1 VINSGNTGFSIEQG
15 PKIWNL
21 SHERDINTKLK
32 KILISF
38 KIPGMQFSIRFI
50 AIAVSSLFFPG
61 CLFAEKIPEG
71 PGLVITHTIS
81 IMGTKLGNTGP
92 MGELESV
99 IIPLKRVGRLFLIEA
114 KIDNLV
120 GNFLFDTGSAQ
131 LVLNS
136 TYFRKYMTISEAEGG
151 GITGSTGAIQRTRIE
166 KLDVAGLL
174 YMDLSAD
181 VTDLGHIENRRGV
194 KILGLFGVCMLKGLE
209 VVIDINHNELRLYR
223 LDKTGN
229 RTSVQKTEFM
239 ADLTEKVVVFHN
251 ILFVK
256 ARIGGKTLDFCLDT
270 GAESNVLNCY
280 ASKKV
285 LSTVTILR
293 RSDLMGVGSGEAEVL
308 LGKLNDFVLG
318 EHPILNMQV
327 IIASLG
333 ALSASYG
340 YPIDGMLGFDFFE
353 KGEVCINLVKNE
365 LKVSFTKT
373 GKS

>member
-1 VINSGNTGFSIEQG
+1 
-15 PKIWNL
+15 
-21 SHERDINTKLK
+21 
-32 KILISF
+32 
-38 KIPGMQFSIRFI
+38 MQFPIRFI
-50 AIAVSSLFFPG
+50 AIAVYFSFSSG

-71 PGLVITHTIS
+71 SGLVITHAIS
-81 IMGTKLGNTGP
+81 IMGAKLGNTGP

-99 IIPLKRVGRLFLIEA
+99 VIPLKRIGRLFMIEA
-114 KIDNLV
+114 KIDNTV
-120 GNFLFDTGSAQ
+120 GNFLFDTGAAQ

-136 TYFRKYMTISEAEGG
+136 TYFRKYMTTNGGEGG
-151 GITGSTGAIQRTRIE
+151 GITGTTGALQHVQIK

-174 YMDLSAD
+174 YSDMMAD

-194 KILGLFGVCMLKGLE
+194 KVLGLFGVCMLKGME
-209 VVIDINHNELRLYR
+209 MVIDINHNELRLYR

-229 RTSVQKTEFM
+229 RMAVQKNEFR
-239 ADLTEKVVVFHN
+239 ADVTEKVELYHN

-256 ARIGGKTLDFCLDT
+256 ARIGGKLLDFCLDT
-270 GAESNVLNCY
+270 GAESNVLNSF

-318 EHPILNMQV
+318 EYPIRDMQT
-327 IIASLG
+327 IIASLD
-333 ALSASYG
+333 ALAASYG
-340 YPIDGMLGFDFFE
+340 YPIDGMLGYDFFE

-365 LKVSFTKT
+365 LKISFTKT

>member
-1 VINSGNTGFSIEQG
+1 
-15 PKIWNL
+15 
-21 SHERDINTKLK
+21 
-32 KILISF
+32 
-38 KIPGMQFSIRFI
+38 MQFPIRFI
-50 AIAVSSLFFPG
+50 AIAVYFSFSSG

-71 PGLVITHTIS
+71 SGLVITHAIS
-81 IMGTKLGNTGP
+81 IMGAKLGNTGP

-99 IIPLKRVGRLFLIEA
+99 VIPLKRIGRLFMIEA
-114 KIDNLV
+114 KIDNTV
-120 GNFLFDTGSAQ
+120 GNFLFDTGAAQ

-136 TYFRKYMTISEAEGG
+136 TYFRKYMTTNGGEGG
-151 GITGSTGAIQRTRIE
+151 GITGTTGALQHVQIK

-174 YMDLSAD
+174 YSNMMAD
-181 VTDLGHIENRRGV
+181 ITDLGHIENRRGV
-194 KILGLFGVCMLKGLE
+194 KVLGLFGVCMLKGME
-209 VVIDINHNELRLYR
+209 MVIDINHNELRLYR

-229 RTSVQKTEFM
+229 RMAVQKNEFR
-239 ADLTEKVVVFHN
+239 ADVTEKVELYHN

-256 ARIGGKTLDFCLDT
+256 ARIGGKLLDFCLDT
-270 GAESNVLNCY
+270 GAESNVLNSF

-318 EHPILNMQV
+318 EYPIRDMQT
-327 IIASLG
+327 IIASLD
-333 ALSASYG
+333 ALAASYG
-340 YPIDGMLGFDFFE
+340 YPIDGMLGYDFFE

-365 LKVSFTKT
+365 LKISFTKT

>member
-1 VINSGNTGFSIEQG
+1 MYFY
-15 PKIWNL
+15 
-21 SHERDINTKLK
+21 
-32 KILISF
+32 
-38 KIPGMQFSIRFI
+38 IRFI
-50 AIAVSSLFFPG
+50 AITVYFLFSSG
-61 CLFAEKIPEG
+61 ILFAEKIPAE
-71 PGLVITHTIS
+71 PGYIITHTIS
-81 IMGTKLGNTGP
+81 IPGIRYGNTGP
-92 MGELESV
+92 MGELDSV

-120 GNFLFDTGSAQ
+120 GNFLFDTGAAQ

-151 GITGSTGAIQRTRIE
+151 GITGSTGLIQRTRIE

-174 YMDLSAD
+174 YRDLTAD
-181 VTDLGHIENRRGV
+181 VADLGHIENRRGV

-209 VVIDINHNELRLYR
+209 VVININHNELRLYR

-229 RTSVQKTEFM
+229 RTSVQKTEFR
-239 ADLTEKVVVFHN
+239 ADLTEKIVVFHN
-251 ILFVK
+251 ILFIK

-327 IIASLG
+327 IIVSLG

-365 LKVSFTKT
+365 LKISFTKT
-373 GKS
+373 EKS

>member
-1 VINSGNTGFSIEQG
+1 
-15 PKIWNL
+15 
-21 SHERDINTKLK
+21 
-32 KILISF
+32 
-38 KIPGMQFSIRFI
+38 MQFPIRFI
-50 AIAVSSLFFPG
+50 AIAVYFSFSSG

-71 PGLVITHTIS
+71 SGLVITHTIS
-81 IMGTKLGNTGP
+81 IMGAKLGNTGP

-99 IIPLKRVGRLFLIEA
+99 VIPLKRIGRLFMIEA
-114 KIDNLV
+114 KIDNTV
-120 GNFLFDTGSAQ
+120 GNFLFDTGAAQ

-136 TYFRKYMTISEAEGG
+136 TYFRKYMTTNGGEGG
-151 GITGSTGAIQRTRIE
+151 GITGTTGALQHVQIK

-174 YMDLSAD
+174 YSDMMAD

-194 KILGLFGVCMLKGLE
+194 KVLGLFGVCMLKGME
-209 VVIDINHNELRLYR
+209 MVIDINHNELRLYR

-229 RTSVQKTEFM
+229 RMAVQKNEFR
-239 ADLTEKVVVFHN
+239 ADVTEKVELYHN

-256 ARIGGKTLDFCLDT
+256 ARIGGKLLDFCLDT
-270 GAESNVLNCY
+270 GAESNVLNSF

-318 EHPILNMQV
+318 EYPIRDMQT
-327 IIASLG
+327 IIASLD
-333 ALSASYG
+333 ALAASYG
-340 YPIDGMLGFDFFE
+340 YPIDGMLGYDFFE

-365 LKVSFTKT
+365 LKISFTKT